1 MGRRIGLTMRSARAE
16 SYVEERDAIARDWYG
31 FLEWALPDADLLLV
45 PNAGISVVGWARR
58 LGLDGLIL
66 SGGDDPGSA
75 PERDETERS
84 LLSDALDRSIPVLGV
99 CRGLQLIQL
108 YFGGRI
114 RECDRSLHVSTSHTV
129 TLSNGYRGPLEPGSQ
144 LIVNS
149 YHALAAPADA
159 LGSDLVAFAVSPDLG
174 AEGLLHRY
182 HAVTGVQW
190 HPERTKP
197 YAAFDRWLVRN
208 ALRME
213 PECEV

>member
-1 MGRRIGLTMRSARAE
+1 M
-16 SYVEERDAIARDWYG
+16 EERDAIARDWYG
-31 FLEWALPDADLLLV
+31 FLEWAIPDADVLLV

-84 LLSDALDRSIPVLGV
+84 LLADALDRSIPVLGV
-99 CRGLQLIQL
+99 CRGLQFIQL

-114 RECDRSLHVSTSHTV
+114 RGCDRSLHVSTSHAV
-129 TLSNGYRGPLEPGSQ
+129 TILDDHRGPLAAGSQ

-149 YHALAAPADA
+149 YHTLAAPADA
-159 LGSDLVAFAVSPDLG
+159 LGADLVAFAVGPDRG
-174 AEGLLHRY
+174 AEGLFHRH
-182 HAVTGVQW
+182 HAVMGVQW

-197 YAAFDRWLVRN
+197 FAAFDRWLVRH
-208 ALRME
+208 ALGME
-213 PECEV
+213 AECEA